1 MKVGG
6 SGVWTTWGRHI
17 ADDEEPRDMSTEE
30 ARLSEEAPLGRER
43 AATSQRSGGSKDN
56 KMAKGRRGWTH
67 ASSISCDAVIP
78 LCEEDFK
85 RLCFECVGG
94 LVGGLNWTIRVG
106 MRD

>member
-30 ARLSEEAPLGRER
+30 ARLSEEVPLGRK
-43 AATSQRSGGSKDN
+43 RSGGSKDN

-78 LCEEDFK
+78 LSEEEDFK
-85 RLCFECVGG
+85 WLCFESVGG